1 MIGPRS
7 VWIAARARNAARR
20 IVRIVALGGVAA
32 ALTALALVLVPRAA
46 DRQLRAR
53 ISALPLAPDS
63 TAPRRAVD
71 SARAVLERAIRDT
84 AIRDTAITP
93 QVPKTDSL
101 SAVAPAALPVPAPA
115 NVAVAQDPSTLDLL
129 ARIRRARQVPLVDSY
144 RVLAAADL
152 LVNDT
157 SVRALRDSIDRLERE
172 REAQVAL
179 GGADARYAALTT
191 QISVLGHTLVRLAEQ
206 RARPTGGV
214 LDTTVTARVAAL
226 LEESATRARRDSL
239 SRRVV
244 LAESALQMVRMQHAA
259 RDSSRVL
266 LERQLR
272 PSLPPYAIAL
282 AALIVGI
289 VVGYGGVLAFET
301 RRPTIGDAAEVE
313 RLTGASVLVH
323 SRDTP
328 SMLAERSR
336 WTERPGVPR
345 IIDRFSDTYVLL
357 HLSLSG
363 VGDVVS
369 DVDVVAADGTIGAAV
384 ALGTAAAAA
393 GESRAVLVV
402 EGVGRTPS
410 LAELLRTPVGPT
422 SDAHGGRTATTTDV
436 HAITLDRDARID
448 VLFAG
453 AGDMMGSTL
462 MTRYDLR
469 IYLASGGRAATT
481 APRDVIVCA
490 RRGVTTLAWLAHA
503 IAETKSR
510 QQRVRAVV
518 VWNRERPR
526 A

>member
-7 VWIAARARNAARR
+7 TWIAARARNAARR
-20 IVRIVALGGVAA
+20 VVRIVALGSVAA
-32 ALTALALVLVPRAA
+32 TVTAVALVLVPRAA

-63 TAPRRAVD
+63 AAPLRAVD
-71 SARAVLERAIRDT
+71 SARALLAIAARDT
-84 AIRDTAITP
+84 ATTP
-93 QVPKTDSL
+93 PLPKADST
-101 SAVAPAALPVPAPA
+101 SVAPTAALPVPVPA
-115 NVAVAQDPSTLDLL
+115 NTEVVRDPSTADLL
-129 ARIRRARQVPLVDSY
+129 ARIRRARQVPLVESY
-144 RVLAAADL
+144 RALAAAEL

-157 SVRALRDSIDRLERE
+157 SARTLRDSIDRLERE

-179 GGADARYAALTT
+179 GGADARYAALST

-206 RARPTGGV
+206 RARPTVGV

-226 LEESATRARRDSL
+226 LEEAAARARRDSL

-244 LAESALQMVRMQHAA
+244 LAESALQAVRMQHAA
-259 RDSSRVL
+259 RDSARVL

-272 PSLPPYAIAL
+272 PSLPAYAMAL
-282 AALIVGI
+282 AALIVGM
-289 VVGYGGVLAFET
+289 VVGYGGVLALEI
-301 RRPTIGDAAEVE
+301 RRPTIGDAAELE
-313 RLTGASVLVH
+313 RLTGATVLVH

-345 IIDRFSDTYVLL
+345 IIDRSSDTYVLL

-369 DVDVVAADGTIGAAV
+369 DVDVVAADYTIGAAV
-384 ALGTAAAAA
+384 ALGAAAAAA
-393 GESRAVLVV
+393 GESRAVLGV

-410 LAELLRTPVGPT
+410 LAELLRTPAGP
-422 SDAHGGRTATTTDV
+422 SRDARPGRSASTTDV

-453 AGDMMGSTL
+453 AGDTLGSTL

-469 IYLASGGRAATT
+469 IYLAAGQRAATT
-481 APRDVIVCA
+481 APHDVIVCA
-490 RRGVTTLAWLAHA
+490 RRGMTTLAWLAHA
-503 IAETKSR
+503 IADTKSR

-518 VWNRERPR
+518 LWNRERPR

>member
-20 IVRIVALGGVAA
+20 IGWIVALGGVAA
-32 ALTALALVLVPRAA
+32 ALTTLALVLVPRAA
-46 DRQLRAR
+46 DRQLRVR

-71 SARAVLERAIRDT
+71 STRALLESVRRE
-84 AIRDTAITP
+84 TAITSALP
-93 QVPKTDSL
+93 TVDS
-101 SAVAPAALPVPAPA
+101 ATVAPLGSLPVPAAPTA
-115 NVAVAQDPSTLDLL
+115 EVARDPSTLDLL
-129 ARIRRARQVPLVDSY
+129 ARIRRARQVPLIDSY
-144 RVLAAADL
+144 RALAAADL

-157 SVRALRDSIDRLERE
+157 SARALRDSIDRLERE
-172 REAQVAL
+172 RQAQVAL

-206 RARPTGGV
+206 RARPSVGG

-226 LEESATRARRDSL
+226 LAEAATRARRDSL
-239 SRRVV
+239 SRHVV
-244 LAESALQMVRMQHAA
+244 RAESTLQVVRAQHLA

-272 PSLPPYAIAL
+272 PSLPTYAIVL
-282 AALIVGI
+282 AALIVGM
-289 VVGYGGVLAFET
+289 VVGYGGVLALEI

-313 RLTGASVLVH
+313 RLTGASVLMH

-369 DVDVVAADGTIGAAV
+369 DVDVVAADGIIGAAV

-410 LAELLRTPVGPT
+410 LADLLRTPLGPAR
-422 SDAHGGRTATTTDV
+422 DAQAGRTATTSDV
-436 HAITLDRDARID
+436 QVVTLDRDARID

-453 AGDMMGSTL
+453 AGTLAGSTL

-490 RRGVTTLAWLAHA
+490 RRGVTTLAWLSHA

-518 VWNRERPR
+518 LWNRERPR